1 MIHDE
6 ELYYGKKK
14 LNLKETSAI
23 KYFRKYPE
31 EATRGVL

>member
-1 MIHDE
+1 MNNFIME
-6 ELYYGKKK
+6 KKK